1 MGDIVSLV
9 EKASENIDKQE
20 IEKITK
26 KIAKGKFDLEDFAQQ
41 LKQMNKM
48 GGISGVMSMLPGI
61 SKAQKMMAE
70 NNISEDLIKKQIAII
85 SSMTKQERSEPDIIK
100 ASRKIRISNGSGTK
114 VQDVNRLLKQFLQSQ
129 KMMKK
134 MKSMDKGG
142 IPSDLLNKLKGNLP
156 TNFNH

>member
-1 MGDIVSLV
+1 
-9 EKASENIDKQE
+9 
-20 IEKITK
+20 
-26 KIAKGKFDLEDFAQQ
+26 
-41 LKQMNKM
+41 
-48 GGISGVMSMLPGI
+48 
-61 SKAQKMMAE
+61 
-70 NNISEDLIKKQIAII
+70 
-85 SSMTKQERSEPDIIK
+85 MTKQERSEPDIIK

-142 IPSDLLNKLKGNLP
+142 IPIDLLNKLKGNLP